1 MKIILESQINKMST
15 TTDAETQT
23 TDISIDYFEKAE
35 KYIGSLQDVST
46 NNSAIMDVIAVYIK
60 GQRIL
65 YTEAKTLCE
74 QRLTSLMIPSILFTV
89 ICSISSLLLKE
100 YYYGNYITSGLNGT
114 IAFILAL
121 INYLKLDAR
130 AEAHRSSAYKYDKLM
145 SYIHFQSGKLLF
157 LTEESQFFGEII
169 KKIEQDVTEIK
180 ETNQF
185 VLPEAIRF
193 SFPVLSGINIFAI
206 VKEILAK
213 EIQYTIDLSI
223 NMKRIDEIIAKMDKI
238 ENAEDKIKYIAML
251 EIYEKSKQDLTNL
264 IIDMQTRYTTID
276 HTFEREMAKYRKR
289 SRWSIGLLE
298 LFKV

>member
-1 MKIILESQINKMST
+1 MSQV
-15 TTDAETQT
+15 DVETQT
-23 TDISIDYFEKAE
+23 TDGPVDYFVKAE
-35 KYIGSLQDVST
+35 EFINSFQSAST

-89 ICSISSLLLKE
+89 ICSIISLLLTDK
-100 YYYGNYITSGLNGT
+100 YYGSYITSILNGV

-130 AEAHRSSAYKYDKLM
+130 AEAHRSSAYKYDKLV
-145 SYIHFQSGKLLF
+145 SYIQFQSGKLLF

-169 KKIEQDVTEIK
+169 KNIEQDVTEIK

-193 SFPVLSGINIFAI
+193 SFPVLSGINIFSI

-213 EIQYTIDLSI
+213 EIQYTIDLGI
-223 NMKRIDEIIAKMDKI
+223 NMKRIDEIIEKMDKI
-238 ENAEDKIKYIAML
+238 DNPEERLKYVAIL
-251 EIYEKSKQDLTNL
+251 EIYEKSKHDLTNL
-264 IIDMQTRYTTID
+264 IIDMQTRYTSID
-276 HTFEREMAKYRKR
+276 DIFEKEMTNYRQR
-289 SRWSIGLLE
+289 SRWNVGILD

>member
-1 MKIILESQINKMST
+1 MSQ
-15 TTDAETQT
+15 DAETQT
-23 TDISIDYFEKAE
+23 TDISIDYFLKAE
-35 KYIGSLQDVST
+35 QFINSLQSAST

-89 ICSISSLLLKE
+89 ICSIISLLFKDQ
-100 YYYGNYITSGLNGT
+100 YYGSYITSVLNGG

-130 AEAHRSSAYKYDKLM
+130 AEAHRSSAYKYDKLV
-145 SYIHFQSGKLLF
+145 SYVQFQSGKLLF

-193 SFPVLSGINIFAI
+193 CFPVLSGINIFAI

-213 EIQYTIDLSI
+213 EIQYTIDLGI
-223 NMKRIDEIIAKMDKI
+223 NMKRIDEIIDKMEKI
-238 ENAEDKIKYIAML
+238 DNPEERIKYVGIL
-251 EIYEKSKQDLTNL
+251 EIYEKSKHDLTNL
-264 IIDMQTRYTTID
+264 IIDMQTKYTTID
-276 HTFEREMAKYRKR
+276 DTFEREMSKYRQR
-289 SRWSIGLLE
+289 TRWNAGLLD

>member
-1 MKIILESQINKMST
+1 MANQEEEEPSNK
-15 TTDAETQT
+15 DVQTQT
-23 TDISIDYFEKAE
+23 TDLSIDYFDKAE
-35 KYIGSLQDVST
+35 KHIGSLQDIST

-89 ICSISSLLLKE
+89 ICSISSLLLKD

-145 SYIHFQSGKLLF
+145 SYVHFQSGKLLF

-213 EIQYTIDLSI
+213 EKQYTIDLSI
-223 NMKRIDEIIAKMDKI
+223 NMKRIDEILTKMDKI
-238 ENAEDKIKYIAML
+238 ENTEEKNKYLAML

-289 SRWSIGLLE
+289 SKWSIGLLE

>member
-1 MKIILESQINKMST
+1 MS

-89 ICSISSLLLKE
+89 ICSISSLLLKD

-169 KKIEQDVTEIK
+169 KRIEQDVTEIK

-223 NMKRIDEIIAKMDKI
+223 NMRRIDEILTKMDKI
-238 ENAEDKIKYIAML
+238 ENTEEKNKYLAML

-289 SRWSIGLLE
+289 SKWSIGLLE

>member
-1 MKIILESQINKMST
+1 MS

-89 ICSISSLLLKE
+89 ICSISSLLLKD

-169 KKIEQDVTEIK
+169 KRIEQDVTEIK

-223 NMKRIDEIIAKMDKI
+223 NMRRIDEIIYKMDKI
-238 ENAEDKIKYIAML
+238 ENTEEKNKYLAML

-289 SRWSIGLLE
+289 SKWSIGLLE

>member
-1 MKIILESQINKMST
+1 MKIILESQINKMNT
-15 TTDAETQT
+15 IDAETQT

>member
-1 MKIILESQINKMST
+1 MSQVN
-15 TTDAETQT
+15 AETQT
-23 TDISIDYFEKAE
+23 TDISIDYFIKAE
-35 KYIGSLQDVST
+35 QFINSLQSAST

-89 ICSISSLLLKE
+89 ICSIISLLFKDQ
-100 YYYGNYITSGLNGT
+100 YYGSYITSVLNGG

-130 AEAHRSSAYKYDKLM
+130 AEAHRSSAYKYDKLV
-145 SYIHFQSGKLLF
+145 SYVQFQSGKLLF

-169 KKIEQDVTEIK
+169 RKIEQDVTEIK

-193 SFPVLSGINIFAI
+193 CFPVLSGINIFAI

-213 EIQYTIDLSI
+213 EIQYTIDLGI
-223 NMKRIDEIIAKMDKI
+223 NMKRIDEIIDKMEKI
-238 ENAEDKIKYIAML
+238 ESAEERTKYVAIL
-251 EIYEKSKQDLTNL
+251 EIYEKSKHDLTNL
-264 IIDMQTRYTTID
+264 IIDMQTKYTTID
-276 HTFEREMAKYRKR
+276 ETFEREMAKYRKL
-289 SRWSIGLLE
+289 SRWKAGILD

>member
-1 MKIILESQINKMST
+1 MSQIN
-15 TTDAETQT
+15 AETQT
-23 TDISIDYFEKAE
+23 TDISIDYFIKAE
-35 KYIGSLQDVST
+35 QFINSLQSAST

-89 ICSISSLLLKE
+89 ICSIISLLFKDQ
-100 YYYGNYITSGLNGT
+100 YYGSYITSVLNGG

-130 AEAHRSSAYKYDKLM
+130 AEAHRSSAYKYDKLV
-145 SYIHFQSGKLLF
+145 SYVQFQSGKLLF

-169 KKIEQDVTEIK
+169 RKIEQDVTEIK

-193 SFPVLSGINIFAI
+193 CFPVLSGINIFAI

-213 EIQYTIDLSI
+213 EIQYTIDLGI
-223 NMKRIDEIIAKMDKI
+223 NMKRIDEIIDKMEKI
-238 ENAEDKIKYIAML
+238 ESAEERTKYVAIL
-251 EIYEKSKQDLTNL
+251 EIYEKSKHDLTNL
-264 IIDMQTRYTTID
+264 IIDMQTKYTTID
-276 HTFEREMAKYRKR
+276 ETFEREMAKYRKL
-289 SRWSIGLLE
+289 SRWKAGILD

>member
-1 MKIILESQINKMST
+1 MNTI
-15 TTDAETQT
+15 DAETQT